1 MASFSAVSASTPIKG
16 SIFLSRSVFFQRPSP
31 ANSVFRTV
39 KIIFSCFL
47 MMSAPSRLS
56 APQVRS
62 IAAFL
67 CLAMGGLSP
76 RTNRA
81 EKYRWRTISTSAW
94 YCFIVQ
100 KTGKIPLGPVKNR
113 FQRRGKAEIIN
124 RGSHH
129 QIVAGPQQMINLVKV
144 RINASFFVFAETA
157 AQTGSDF
164 LMISLHHSPFR
175 FFWKRF

>member
-16 SIFLSRSVFFQRPSP
+16 SIFLSRSVFFQRTSP
-31 ANSVFRTV
+31 ANSVFSTV

-81 EKYRWRTISTSAW
+81 EKY
-94 YCFIVQ
+94 Q
-100 KTGKIPLGPVKNR
+100 LGPVKNR

-144 RINASFFVFAETA
+144 RINASLLFVRRSRSPNRERF
-157 AQTGSDF
+157 SDDK
-164 LMISLHHSPFR
+164 PPP
-175 FFWKRF
+175 